1 MSKNYIVDGEPF
13 EVAPH
18 LEEQFLADMKSQ
30 GKTPRLSQE
39 EEEGKTT
46 DDATDA
52 NATSTTAASNQETD
66 QSQDNQQQNTESTS
80 GDTSSVSPNFDW
92 LNYRQND
99 GSVSNKP
106 FFDQSEEQAV
116 AQLRAKYPGF
126 KFEETNY
133 YSSDSGPRTFKTD
146 NGDITKNTAQGG
158 FNAVK
163 MISPDGKNSK
173 KILLSGASNIYE
185 MSDTDYEKSYG
196 ELTSFVNQ
204 YSTDELNIQAAKDR
218 DARIQQY
225 KNFNSKVDAT
235 EEEKAKIKS
244 DYDKEDLFEP
254 VEEEIVAFRGM
265 GMESKYTPNLPTK
278 TRTTQPHEEELKQA
292 RKQLEQ
298 EGGEITSE
306 TVQNRARQILADNE
320 VAKIKKQNTEAL
332 LDNAE
337 DLGIER
343 YGYELNLAAK
353 EFTNDYNSRAL
364 QLDMGVA
371 EIEES
376 DLGSDIIATSE
387 RLQDENYTYEIK
399 DGEPAVKLESG
410 KVVPASVLEK
420 YNANVKEFNKK
431 KDNVLELNKSLVAD
445 SHHIKDVGSQMDLLR
460 RNYNGWEEFA
470 VETAIGLFS
479 ELPAAVN
486 YGASRFLGGADEFK
500 NDEYIKHK
508 NRINSIRESYKK
520 DVEFDD
526 AFSSISNFGEFAA
539 QELSN
544 QIPIFTALAI
554 PGGMSLIG
562 AQSFGDQYSDM
573 VREDRR
579 IGGDKTSQ
587 TKKWFTSL
595 GFAVSEVAFESLT
608 TLPLIRNAKAAFL
621 NNPAKNQMWNNA
633 VGRYFKN
640 NASRALVYQP
650 LAESASEGMTTLTQN
665 LISGKPLTEGLDHS
679 MFSGLMFGTT
689 MSTAPFAKGLYVS
702 KFSDFDTKEKCRGR
716 VKQMQSLETLN
727 NKIKKGLQ
735 WYGKSSLGTVED
747 VEANNKKIKELQEQ
761 NEADYK
767 KIEDKVKS
775 LTPRAAKFFFGNS
788 NRLEAIRLEA
798 ARIEANTAMP
808 QDVKESRLADLKA
821 EFDATQASLDEF
833 KNSNTFNN
841 NWSLFKGD
849 KRNKAEI
856 DRIQQLATDKL
867 EAAGKRKADLK
878 EEDINEEA
886 RIIYNKEIIN
896 KDIAKK
902 KGNYKLRKSLVS
914 HETVDETVDYL
925 KKDAEAKIAKLDD
938 SLTPEQKKKA
948 TNKIQSQL
956 AESIQAFKEGA
967 HGAMQVDANGK
978 KVALVNVD
986 NMAKG
991 DRLETRT
998 HELGHVVFT
1007 DALGVEQESYRG
1019 LSDQILSWTKE
1030 NQSDSFK
1037 RIMFNTER
1045 DANGQLL
1052 PAEVVSVFLEEVAA
1066 GKINLNKKRNSTFAG
1081 LLGHLISRGTKE
1093 ATDIDIDLAG
1103 ETDAIKFLIGLGQR
1117 IKKGDLKVEDIEQV
1131 KKSKVLD
1138 KFQKSLVQDSP
1149 TTMFSQEASD
1159 RVQKA
1164 YDEMGEAG
1172 AMDVIE
1178 EFKPITYKQ
1187 AMRFRD
1193 VPGFNQEDMISEIEI
1208 GKRGIFDL
1216 IREYNPDSGVPL
1228 AAYIN
1233 KYLPVRANEA
1243 ANRVLGEEF
1252 MDDVTEAKAVTATE
1266 TAEDT
1271 IVGEDKPKRKGIVLT
1286 DRLNVR
1292 DKVEPKAK
1300 EFVKQNDI
1308 KGATYKNT
1316 PNISTETV
1324 GELMGI
1330 APKKITNNANL
1341 TKPELANAQMFI
1353 NKNADMLMSMLPEG
1367 FTSQGKTTGVQK
1379 VLLEGLYN
1387 KKSVR
1392 AKTKA
1397 GLNVQVK
1404 RPDITRA
1411 EFLERFGIVDG
1422 KRSRDD
1428 RNTSSR
1434 VLALA
1439 KQLDRAM
1446 SNQAI
1451 REVLMDQGNVP
1462 GIIQTLEDG
1471 KSPTMFSRSVDASD
1485 NQTAKDFFYAHKP
1498 EFLQALRDGNDY
1510 TDKGIKAAFNK
1521 VYMFDDAGKKLG
1533 ILPTA
1538 FKNAAIGD
1546 YIKML
1551 KPYAKIKQEDFD
1563 SIKEDF
1569 VDVEEYVTMYEA
1581 DQTNQETLVKFLG
1594 LDRSMV
1600 GYFSDPVYKAS
1611 YRNFINDIAQDLIS
1625 KGESVEQVVAK
1636 LIVAKGFMESG
1647 TSAPKRAMAFGNKL
1661 DLVNGLI
1668 SNLMPS
1674 VKDFNKKSSKGK
1686 TTIEFIYKDGSTKT
1700 VETLQQPSQKVSK
1713 EMVNDNVSK
1722 EEVDLRN
1729 KSALENWNLINGIL
1743 ESASNLVKSKDNNYS
1758 KAEFAMLN
1766 AGFLG
1771 SMTSP
1776 LRAAASLKY
1785 LPVGVK
1791 ETRLKDTNGKR
1802 LWEYEHGIPAKALA
1816 VMLIDH
1822 HLNGNKIDLNKLR
1835 DSYSVGV
1842 IHKDMNDNFG
1852 RMFQERMQL
1861 MYKIGDAP
1869 TLRWYNRFT
1878 QNGNLHAV
1886 KDVNTG
1892 DVHGEKHVAI
1902 SKKVKETRAQQEARI
1917 NAKKAKAMF
1926 SRDGDAK
1933 GMSTFDFDET
1943 LIIGGENFVVATNP
1957 ETKEVVKIMSH
1968 DWPIKGPA
1976 LAAEGYNF
1984 DFSDFANVRGGKE
1997 GPLLQKMKNQIAKY
2011 GNKNVF
2017 VLTARQQ
2024 DSAVP
2029 IHQWL
2034 KSQGISIPLRN
2045 ITGLG
2050 KSEGS
2055 AKAQWMLQKFAE
2067 GYNDMYF
2074 VDDALPN
2081 VKAVKDVLDQLDIKS
2096 KVVQAKIQFSKEGG
2110 VEFNNMLERNT
2121 GVPVDRIFSNAQAR
2135 LRGSKAGGFKF
2146 FVPPSAED
2154 FKGLLYNFLGKGEQG
2169 DADMAFF
2176 KKHLLDPF
2184 SKGIRGINTAKQRIS
2199 EEYKT
2204 LKKEMPKVA
2213 KGLNKMIPNSDY
2225 TLGDA
2230 IRVYLWDANG
2240 ISIPGISEAEI
2251 KQLVDH
2257 IKNHNEARAFADN
2270 LGVISRSKDGYVK
2283 PDENW
2288 VIGSVVSDL
2297 HSQTSDI
2304 NRSEFLK
2311 DWIENKDIIFSPEN
2325 MNKIEAVYGTDFKD
2339 ALENMLFR
2347 MQTGSNRVT
2356 GKADKTVNK
2365 FMDWINGSV
2374 GAVMFFNTRSAA
2386 LQTLSTINFIN
2397 WSDNNV
2403 FAASAAFANQP
2414 QYWKDFMTLFN
2425 SDMLKQRRSGMAI
2438 DVNLAELSN
2447 AVSKASGS
2455 GKAKAA
2461 LRYLLQIGFTPT
2473 QIADSFAIASGGATF
2488 YRNRIKKYTKEGM
2501 SQKEAEAQAFEDFQ
2515 EIAEETQQS
2524 SRPDLI
2530 SQQQAGSLGRLVLAW
2545 QNTPMQYTRLTKK
2558 AISDLANGRGDW
2570 KSHVSRI
2577 LYYGAMQN
2585 VIFGSLQTGLA
2596 FLLFGDDE
2604 DDDKTK
2610 LKITRVANGALDTLL
2625 RGTGVYGAMAS
2636 TLKNTIMK
2644 YMDEKDKPY
2653 GKRELSKVALE
2664 AVQLSPPIGSKL
2676 RKIMSAI
2683 YSYEYNKG
2691 VPEKIGVSIDNPIL
2705 NVIGNVVEATTNVP
2719 LARTVRKAQQIEEA
2733 INGNH
2738 ELWKR
2743 VALIGGWDKWSLD
2756 IKDADVEK
2764 AKAEVKQDKK
2774 DKKKAEKKTKK
2785 EDTKKKEEQGK
2796 KDKGVKE
2803 VRCSATK
2810 SNGQRCKIMV
2820 ETKSKTAKCAYHKSY
2835 KKGEGSD
2842 TDGDGIKEYQC
2853 TAVTKSGRPCKNR
2866 TEHRSKKCYAHQ

>member
-1 MSKNYIVDGEPF
+1 MNKIYLVDGKPY

-18 LEEQFLADMKSQ
+18 REEEFLSTMKSQ
-30 GKTPRLSQE
+30 GKSPVLQDQGNQQSSAE
-39 EEEGKTT
+39 
-46 DDATDA
+46 DATVEQ
-52 NATSTTAASNQETD
+52 TTAASTPEVD
-66 QSQDNQQQNTESTS
+66 QPQQNQDTESTS
-80 GDTSSVSPNFDW
+80 EDTSSVSPSFNW
-92 LNYRQND
+92 LNYQQND
-99 GSVSNKP
+99 GSVSTKP

-126 KFEETNY
+126 KFEEAN
-133 YSSDSGPRTFKTD
+133 DFKL
-146 NGDITKNTAQGG
+146 G
-158 FNAVK
+158 FNVVK
-163 MISPDGKNSK
+163 ATSPDGKVSK
-173 KILLSGASNIYE
+173 NIEFNIGQAS
-185 MSDTDYEKSYG
+185 EKQDVVDARYQNAYND
-196 ELTSFVNQ
+196 LTSFVNQ
-204 YSTDELNIQAAKDR
+204 YSTDELNAQASRDR
-218 DARIQQY
+218 VARIQQY

-235 EEEKAKIKS
+235 DEQKAKIKS
-244 DYDKEDLFEP
+244 DYNKEDLFKP
-254 VEEEIVAFRGM
+254 VEEETTRMNIQTGV
-265 GMESKYTPNLPTK
+265 PT
-278 TRTTQPHEEELKQA
+278 TTKKQILPHEEELKLA
-292 RKQLEQ
+292 RKQLEN
-298 EGGEITSE
+298 EGKEITRE
-306 TVQNRARQILADNE
+306 AVENRARQILADNDI
-320 VAKIKKQNTEAL
+320 AKIKKENTEAL
-332 LDNAE
+332 LDNLE
-337 DLGIER
+337 DLGLESQQ
-343 YGYELNLAAK
+343 YVLSLAAK
-353 EFTNDYNSRAL
+353 EFTVDYNARAL
-364 QLDMGVA
+364 QLGMGMT
-371 EIEES
+371 EMEES
-376 DLGSDIIATSE
+376 DLADDIMSTAE
-387 RLQDENYTYEIK
+387 KLEDENYEYELK
-399 DGEPAVKLESG
+399 EGEPAVKLESG
-410 KVVPASVLEK
+410 KIVPASVMEK
-420 YNANVKEFNKK
+420 YNSDVRTFNKK
-431 KDNVLELNKSLVAD
+431 RDELLDLNKSLVED
-445 SHHIKDVGSQMDLLR
+445 SHYIEDVGEQMDLLR

-470 VETAIGLFS
+470 TETALGLFV
-479 ELPAAVN
+479 ELPAAVS
-486 YGASRFLGGADEFK
+486 YGGSRFLGQTDDYTNNAYIDLK
-500 NDEYIKHK
+500 NK
-508 NRINSIRESYKK
+508 INTVRDSYKK

-526 AFSSISNFGEFAA
+526 AFSSISKFGEFAA

-544 QIPIFTALAI
+544 QIPIFAALAV
-554 PGGMSLIG
+554 PGGTALIG
-562 AQSFGDQYSDM
+562 AQAFGDQYSDM

-587 TKKWFTSL
+587 TKKWFSSL
-595 GFAVSEVAFESLT
+595 GFAASEVVFESLT

-621 NNPAKNQMWNNA
+621 NNPVKNQMWA
-633 VGRYFKN
+633 DGFKKYFKN
-640 NASRALVYQP
+640 NAARSLVYQP
-650 LAESASEGMTTLTQN
+650 LGEAASEGMTTLSQN
-665 LISGKPLTEGLDHS
+665 LISGKPLTEGLDHA

-689 MSTAPFAKGLYVS
+689 LSTAPFAKGLYVS
-702 KFSDFDTKEKCRGR
+702 SFSDYDTKQTVRGR
-716 VKQMQSLETLN
+716 VKQMQRLETIN

-735 WYGKSSLGTVED
+735 WYGESSLGTVED
-747 VEANNKKIKELQEQ
+747 IEANEKKIKELQQ
-761 NEADYK
+761 ANEADYK

-775 LTPRAAKFFFGNS
+775 LTPRAAKFFFNNS

-849 KRNKAEI
+849 KRNKSEI
-856 DRIQQLATDKL
+856 DRIRQLAIDKL
-867 EAAGKRKADLK
+867 EAAGRRKADLK

-886 RIIYNKEIIN
+886 RIIYNKEVIN

-914 HETVDETVDYL
+914 HDSVDETIEYL
-925 KKDAEAKIAKLDD
+925 KNDADAKIEKLDD
-938 SLTPEQKKKA
+938 SLTPKQRQKA
-948 TNKIQSQL
+948 VNQIQSDL
-956 AESIQAFKEGA
+956 AETIKAFKEGA

-1007 DALGVEQESYRG
+1007 DALGVDQKSYRG

-1030 NQSDSFK
+1030 NQNDSFK
-1037 RIMFNTER
+1037 RILLNTER
-1045 DANGQLL
+1045 DAKGQLL

-1081 LLGHLISRGTKE
+1081 LLGHLIGVGTKD

-1103 ETDAIKFLIGLGQR
+1103 ETDAIKFLVGLGQR
-1117 IKKGDLKVEDIEQV
+1117 IKKGDLTVKDTAAI
-1131 KKSKVLD
+1131 KKSKALD

-1172 AMDVIE
+1172 AMNIIE

-1216 IREYNPDSGVPL
+1216 IRDYDPDSGVPL

-1271 IVGEDKPKRKGIVLT
+1271 VVSEDKPKRKGIVLA

-1330 APKKITNNANL
+1330 ASKKITNNANL

-1353 NKNADMLMSMLPEG
+1353 NKNADMLMSMLPQG
-1367 FTSQGKTTGVQK
+1367 FTSEGKATGVQK
-1379 VLLEGLYN
+1379 VLLDGLYN
-1387 KKSVR
+1387 KKTVR

-1485 NQTAKDFFYAHKP
+1485 NQTAKDFFYAHKSD
-1498 EFLQALRDGNDY
+1498 FLQALRDGNDY

-1521 VYMFDDAGKKLG
+1521 VYMFDDAGKRLG
-1533 ILPTA
+1533 VLPTA

-1563 SIKEDF
+1563 SIREDF
-1569 VDVEEYVTMYEA
+1569 IDVEEYVTMYEA

-1611 YRNFINDIAQDLIS
+1611 YRNFINDIAQNLIS

-1636 LIVAKGFMESG
+1636 LIVAKGFIESG
-1647 TSAPKRAMAFGNKL
+1647 TSAPKRAMAFDNKS

-1674 VKDFNKKSSKGK
+1674 VVDFNKKSSKGK

-1700 VETLQQPSQKVSK
+1700 VETLQQPAQAVSK
-1713 EMVNDNVSK
+1713 EMVNDSVTK
-1722 EEVDLRN
+1722 EEIELRN
-1729 KSALENWNLINGIL
+1729 KSALENWNFINDIL
-1743 ESASNLVKSKDNNYS
+1743 ESAGNLVKSKDNNYS

-1776 LRAAASLKY
+1776 LRAAAPLKY

-1822 HLNGNKIDLNKLR
+1822 HLNGNKIDLDKLR
-1835 DSYSVGV
+1835 DSYSVGI
-1842 IHKDMNDNFG
+1842 IHKGMNDNFG
-1852 RMFQERMQL
+1852 RMFQDRMQL
-1861 MYKIGDAP
+1861 MYKIGDPP
-1869 TLRWYNRFT
+1869 TMRWYNRFT
-1878 QNGNLHAV
+1878 QNGDLHTV
-1886 KDVNTG
+1886 KDANTG
-1892 DVHGEKHVAI
+1892 ELHGEKHVAI
-1902 SKKVKETRAQQEARI
+1902 SKKAMETKAQQDARV
-1917 NAKKAKAMF
+1917 NAKKAIAMF
-1926 SRDGDAK
+1926 SRDVNPN

-1957 ETKEVVKIMSH
+1957 KTKETVKIMSH

-1976 LAAEGYNF
+1976 LAAEGYTF

-2011 GNKNVF
+2011 GSKNVF

-2029 IHQWL
+2029 IHKWL
-2034 KSQGISIPLRN
+2034 KSQGINIPLKN

-2050 KSEGS
+2050 KSEGE

-2074 VDDALPN
+2074 VDDAMPN
-2081 VKAVKDVLDQLDIKS
+2081 VRAVKQVLDALDIKS

-2110 VEFNNMLERNT
+2110 ALFNEMLERNT
-2121 GVPVDRIFSNAQAR
+2121 GVPRNKIFSNAQAR

-2154 FKGLLYNFLGKGEQG
+2154 FKGLLYNFLGRGKQG

-2176 KKHLLDPF
+2176 KEHLLDPF
-2184 SKGIRGINTAKQRIS
+2184 SKAIRGINTAKQRIS

-2204 LKKEMPKVA
+2204 LKKDIPNVA
-2213 KGLNKMIPNSDY
+2213 KKLNKTIPGSDY
-2225 TLGDA
+2225 TVGDA
-2230 IRVYLWDANG
+2230 IRVYLWDSND
-2240 ISIPGISEAEI
+2240 INIPGLSESE
-2251 KQLVDH
+2251 KQQLVDYV
-2257 IKNHNEARAFADN
+2257 KFDDDTRAFADT
-2270 LGVISRSKDGYVK
+2270 LGKISRSKDGYVK

-2288 VIGSVVSDL
+2288 VIGSIVSDL
-2297 HSQTSDI
+2297 HSQTSDV
-2304 NRSEFLK
+2304 NRADFLK

-2325 MNKIEAVYGTDFKD
+2325 MNKIEAVYGTDFRD
-2339 ALENMLFR
+2339 ALENMLYR
-2347 MQTGSNRVT
+2347 METGSNRMT
-2356 GKADKTVNK
+2356 GSKDKDVNR

-2386 LQTLSTINFIN
+2386 LQTLSTVNFIN
-2397 WSDNNV
+2397 WSDNNI
-2403 FAASAAFANQP
+2403 FAASKAFANQP

-2455 GKAKAA
+2455 GKVKAA

-2473 QIADSFAIASGGATF
+2473 QIADSFAIAAGGATF
-2488 YRNRIKKYTKEGM
+2488 YRNRINKYIKEGM
-2501 SQKEAEAQAFEDFQ
+2501 SKADAESQAFEDFQ

-2570 KSHVSRI
+2570 KEHVSRI

-2585 VIFGSLQTGLA
+2585 VVFGSLQTGLA

-2604 DDDKTK
+2604 DDEKTK
-2610 LKITRVANGALDTLL
+2610 TKTTRVANGALDTIL

-2644 YMDEKDKPY
+2644 YMEEKDKPY
-2653 GKRELSKVALE
+2653 GKKELSKVALE

-2683 YSYEYNKG
+2683 YGYEYNKG
-2691 VPEKIGVSIDNPIL
+2691 VPEQMGVNIDNPIL

-2756 IKDADVEK
+2756 IKDSDVEEAK
-2764 AKAEVKQDKK
+2764 AKVKQE
-2774 DKKKAEKKTKK
+2774 KKAESKAKN
-2785 EDTKKKEEQGK
+2785 EENK
-2796 KDKGVKE
+2796 RKRAEARKNRKDG
-2803 VRCSATK
+2803 
-2810 SNGQRCKIMV
+2810 
-2820 ETKSKTAKCAYHKSY
+2820 
-2835 KKGEGSD
+2835 D
-2842 TDGDGIKEYQC
+2842 DLDGDGLKEYRC
-2853 TAVTKSGRPCKNR
+2853 KANTRGGKGPRCKNI
-2866 TEHRSKKCYAHQ
+2866 TENKNKRCYAHQ

>member
-1 MSKNYIVDGEPF
+1 
-13 EVAPH
+13 
-18 LEEQFLADMKSQ
+18 
-30 GKTPRLSQE
+30 
-39 EEEGKTT
+39 
-46 DDATDA
+46 
-52 NATSTTAASNQETD
+52 NQETGL
-66 QSQDNQQQNTESTS
+66 SQNNQQENTGLQSEESSS
-80 GDTSSVSPNFDW
+80 GSQNFDW
-92 LNYRQND
+92 LNYQQND
-99 GSVSNKP
+99 GSISTKP
-106 FFDQSEEQAV
+106 FFNQSEEQAV
-116 AQLRAKYPGF
+116 AQLRVKYPGF
-126 KFEETNY
+126 KFEETN
-133 YSSDSGPRTFKTD
+133 DMKL
-146 NGDITKNTAQGG
+146 G
-158 FNAVK
+158 FNVIKA
-163 MISPDGKNSK
+163 ISPDGKASK
-173 KILLSGASNIYE
+173 NIEFNIGQAS
-185 MSDTDYEKSYG
+185 EKQEVIDRRYQTAYND
-196 ELTSFVNQ
+196 LTSFVDK
-204 YSTDELNIQAAKDR
+204 YSTDETNIAAAKAR
-218 DARIQQY
+218 ESRIQQY
-225 KNFNSKVDAT
+225 KAYNDRVNAT
-235 EEEKAKIKS
+235 DEERISIEENYNKP
-244 DYDKEDLFEP
+244 DLFKL
-254 VEEEIVAFRGM
+254 VEEEVTRMNIQTG
-265 GMESKYTPNLPTK
+265 EPTTTKKQILPY
-278 TRTTQPHEEELKQA
+278 EEELKQA
-292 RKQLEQ
+292 EKQLKD
-298 EGGEITSE
+298 EGVEITKE
-306 TVQNRARQILADNE
+306 AVEDRARKILIDNDL
-320 VAKIKKQNTEAL
+320 AKVKKEKTEAL
-332 LDNAE
+332 LDSGE
-337 DLGIER
+337 DLGLESKQ
-343 YGYELNLAAK
+343 YELSLAAK
-353 EFTNDYNSRAL
+353 EFTVDYNARAL
-364 QLDMGVA
+364 ELDMGMN
-371 EIEES
+371 EIEEG
-376 DLGSDIIATSE
+376 DLADDIMATAE
-387 RLQDENYTYEIK
+387 KLEDENYKYDIQE
-399 DGEPAVKLESG
+399 GEPAVKLENG
-410 KVVPASVLEK
+410 KIVPASVMEK
-420 YNANVKEFNKK
+420 YNSDVKTFNEKINRVTELH
-431 KDNVLELNKSLVAD
+431 KDLVKD
-445 SHHIKDVGSQMDLLR
+445 SHYIEDVGEQMDLLR

-470 VETAIGLFS
+470 TETALGLFV
-479 ELPAAVN
+479 ELPAAVA
-486 YGASRFLGGADEFK
+486 YGGSRFLGQTDDYTNNAYIDLK
-500 NDEYIKHK
+500 NK
-508 NRINSIRESYKK
+508 INTVRESYKK

-526 AFSSISNFGEFAA
+526 AFSSITNFGEFAA

-544 QIPIFTALAI
+544 QIPIFAALAV
-554 PGGMSLIG
+554 PGGQALIG
-562 AQSFGDQYSDM
+562 AQAFGDQYSDM
-573 VREDRR
+573 VREERQL
-579 IGGDKTSQ
+579 GGRQSSQ
-587 TKKWFTSL
+587 TKKWLSSL
-595 GFAVSEVAFESLT
+595 GFAATEVVFESLT
-608 TLPLIRNAKAAFL
+608 TLPLMRNAKAAFL
-621 NNPAKNQMWNNA
+621 NNPAKNQMFQD
-633 VGRYFKN
+633 GLKKYFKN
-640 NASRALVYQP
+640 NAARSLVYEP
-650 LAESASEGMTTLTQN
+650 LGEAASEGMTTLSQN
-665 LISGKPLTEGLDHS
+665 LISGKPLTEGLDHA

-689 MSTAPFAKGLYVS
+689 LSTAPFAKGLYVS
-702 KFSDFDTKEKCRGR
+702 SFSDFNTKEKVRDR

-727 NKIKKGLQ
+727 NKIKKGLE

-747 VEANNKKIKELQEQ
+747 VEANEKKIKELQES

-767 KIEDKVKS
+767 RIEDKVKS
-775 LTPRAAKFFFGNS
+775 LTPKAAKFFFGNS

-841 NWSLFKGD
+841 NWALFKGD
-849 KRNKAEI
+849 KKNKAEI
-856 DRIQQLATDKL
+856 NRIQQLAIDKL
-867 EAAGKRKADLK
+867 EATGRRKADLK

-914 HETVDETVDYL
+914 HETVDETIEYL
-925 KKDAEAKIAKLDD
+925 KNDADAKIEKLDD
-938 SLTPEQKKKA
+938 SLTLKQRQRA
-948 TNKIQSQL
+948 ISQIQSDL
-956 AESIQAFKEGA
+956 AETIKAFKEGA

-978 KVALVNVD
+978 KVALVNVN

-1030 NQSDSFK
+1030 NQNDSFK
-1037 RIMFNTER
+1037 RIMLNTER
-1045 DANGQLL
+1045 DASGQLL

-1093 ATDIDIDLAG
+1093 VADIDIDLAG
-1103 ETDAIKFLIGLGQR
+1103 ETDAIKFLVGLGQR
-1117 IKKGDLKVEDIEQV
+1117 IKKGDLKVEDVEQV

-1138 KFQKSLVQDSP
+1138 KFQKSLVKDSP

-1172 AMDVIE
+1172 AMDIIE

-1208 GKRGIFDL
+1208 GRRGIFDL

-1271 IVGEDKPKRKGIVLT
+1271 VVSEDKPKRKGIVLA

-1300 EFVKQNDI
+1300 EFVEQNNVE
-1308 KGATYKNT
+1308 GATYKNT

-1353 NKNADMLMSMLPEG
+1353 NKNADMLMSMLPQG
-1367 FTSQGKTTGVQK
+1367 FTSEGKATGVQK
-1379 VLLEGLYN
+1379 VLLDGLYN
-1387 KKSVR
+1387 KKTVR

-1485 NQTAKDFFYAHKP
+1485 NQAARDFFYAHKP

-1533 ILPTA
+1533 VLPTA
-1538 FKNAAIGD
+1538 FKNSAIGD

-1551 KPYAKIKQEDFD
+1551 KPYAKIKQDDFD
-1563 SIKEDF
+1563 SIREDF
-1569 VDVEEYVTMYEA
+1569 IDVEEYITMYEA

-1600 GYFSDPVYKAS
+1600 GYFSDPVYKTS
-1611 YRNFINDIAQDLIS
+1611 YRNFINDIAQGLVS
-1625 KGESVEQVVAK
+1625 KGESAEQVVAK
-1636 LIVAKGFMESG
+1636 LIVAKGFIESG
-1647 TSAPKRAMAFGNKL
+1647 TSAPKRAMAFDNKL

-1674 VKDFNKKSSKGK
+1674 VVDFNKKSSKGK
-1686 TTIEFIYKDGSTKT
+1686 TTIEFIYKDGSTKV
-1700 VETLQQPSQKVSK
+1700 VETLQQPAQAVSK
-1713 EMVNDNVSK
+1713 EMVNDSVTK
-1722 EEVDLRN
+1722 EEVELRN
-1729 KSALENWNLINGIL
+1729 KSALENWNLINDIL

-1776 LRAAASLKY
+1776 LRAAAALKY

-1791 ETRLKDTNGKR
+1791 ETRLKDANGKR

-1822 HLNGNKIDLNKLR
+1822 HLNSNKIDLDRLR

-1842 IHKDMNDNFG
+1842 IHKGMNDNFG
-1852 RMFQERMQL
+1852 RMFQDRMQL
-1861 MYKIGDAP
+1861 MYKIGDPP
-1869 TLRWYNRFT
+1869 TMRWYNRFT
-1878 QNGNLHAV
+1878 QNGDLHVV

-1892 DVHGEKHVAI
+1892 ELHGEKHVAI
-1902 SKKVKETRAQQEARI
+1902 SKKAMETRAQQEARI
-1917 NAKKAKAMF
+1917 NLKKAKIMF
-1926 SRDGDAK
+1926 SRDASPK

-1957 ETKEVVKIMSH
+1957 KTKEVVKIMSH

-1976 LAAEGYNF
+1976 LAAEGYSF

-2034 KSQGISIPLRN
+2034 KSQGINIPLRN

-2110 VEFNNMLERNT
+2110 TTFNEMLERNS
-2121 GVPVDRIFSNAQAR
+2121 GVPRDKIFSDAQAK
-2135 LRGSKAGGFKF
+2135 LRGKKAGGFKF

-2154 FKGLLYNFLGKGEQG
+2154 FKGLLYNFLGKGKQG

-2176 KKHLLDPF
+2176 KEHLLDPF
-2184 SKGIRGINTAKQRIS
+2184 SKAIRNINNTKQRIS

-2204 LKKEMPKVA
+2204 LTKEIPGVSKK
-2213 KGLNKMIPNSDY
+2213 LNEKLPASDY
-2225 TLGDA
+2225 TIGDA
-2230 IRVYLWDANG
+2230 IRVYLWDTND
-2240 ISIPGISEAEI
+2240 IDIPGMSESEI

-2257 IKNHNEARAFADN
+2257 VKNDDNTRAFADN
-2270 LGVISRSKDGYVK
+2270 LGVISRATDGYVK
-2283 PDENW
+2283 PDNNW
-2288 VIGSVVSDL
+2288 VVGSIASDL

-2304 NRSEFLK
+2304 GRAEFLK
-2311 DWIENKDIIFSPEN
+2311 DWKENKDIIFSPEN
-2325 MNKIEAVYGTDFKD
+2325 INKIEAVYGTDFRD

-2347 MQTGSNRVT
+2347 METGSNRAH
-2356 GKADKTVNK
+2356 GGDKVVNG

-2386 LQTLSTINFIN
+2386 LQTLSTVNFIN
-2397 WSDNNV
+2397 WSDNNI
-2403 FAASAAFANQP
+2403 FAAAKTFANQK
-2414 QYWKDFMTLFN
+2414 QYWKDFVALFN
-2425 SDMLKQRRSGMAI
+2425 SDMLKQRRAGMAI

-2447 AVSKASGS
+2447 AVSKASGKD
-2455 GKAKAA
+2455 KAKAA

-2473 QIADSFAIASGGATF
+2473 QIADSFAIAAGGSTF
-2488 YRNRIKKYTKEGM
+2488 YRNRINKYIKEGV
-2501 SQKEAEAQAFEDFQ
+2501 SRNEAETKAFEDFQ

-2530 SQQQAGSLGRLVLAW
+2530 SQQQAGTLGRLILAW

-2558 AISDLANGRGDW
+2558 AISDLVNGRGDW

-2596 FLLFGDDE
+2596 FLLFG
-2604 DDDKTK
+2604 
-2610 LKITRVANGALDTLL
+2610 
-2625 RGTGVYGAMAS
+2625 
-2636 TLKNTIMK
+2636 
-2644 YMDEKDKPY
+2644 
-2653 GKRELSKVALE
+2653 
-2664 AVQLSPPIGSKL
+2664 
-2676 RKIMSAI
+2676 
-2683 YSYEYNKG
+2683 
-2691 VPEKIGVSIDNPIL
+2691 
-2705 NVIGNVVEATTNVP
+2705 
-2719 LARTVRKAQQIEEA
+2719 
-2733 INGNH
+2733 
-2738 ELWKR
+2738 
-2743 VALIGGWDKWSLD
+2743 
-2756 IKDADVEK
+2756 
-2764 AKAEVKQDKK
+2764 
-2774 DKKKAEKKTKK
+2774 
-2785 EDTKKKEEQGK
+2785 
-2796 KDKGVKE
+2796 
-2803 VRCSATK
+2803 
-2810 SNGQRCKIMV
+2810 
-2820 ETKSKTAKCAYHKSY
+2820 
-2835 KKGEGSD
+2835 GE
-2842 TDGDGIKEYQC
+2842 
-2853 TAVTKSGRPCKNR
+2853 
-2866 TEHRSKKCYAHQ
+2866 